1 MECGHEICHEKR
13 WAVAFAVRLG
23 CFVLLMAAAA
33 AQGAPAPE
41 PAPTEMPPAELV
53 RLAVENE
60 VAAAKDTSVK
70 HMFRS
75 RKQTP
80 RGSQTHLYVE
90 TDDAMAGELIAI
102 NDQPLTPEQRQGEVN
117 HLAWL
122 MNNPDQLRRKS
133 AREKE
138 DADRTLEIVK
148 ALPKA
153 FRYRYEGTVN
163 GTADQGKAGDELVR
177 LSFTPDPSYSPPTR
191 VEAALTA
198 MQGYVLIDPVA
209 RRLALIDGTL
219 FKDVTF
225 GWGIFGWLDKGG
237 HFRVRQADVGDGSWQ
252 ITEMSLNIKGK
263 ILLFKTL
270 TMVWDEVISD
280 FRRTPEKLTFAQGVE
295 MLKSEGKN
303 AVSTSALPKPQSP
316 H

>member
-1 MECGHEICHEKR
+1 MEPGQEKHWR
-13 WAVAFAVRLG
+13 QGFSLRFG
-23 CFVLLMAAAA
+23 CALLLMAAAA
-33 AQGAPAPE
+33 AQGAPATE
-41 PAPTEMPPAELV
+41 PAPAQMPPAELV

-90 TDDAMAGELIAI
+90 TDDAMAGELVAI
-102 NDQPLTPEQRQGEVN
+102 NDQPLTAEQRQGEVN

-138 DADRTLEIVK
+138 DTDRTLEIVK

-153 FRYRYEGTVN
+153 FRYQYEGTVN
-163 GTADQGKAGDELVR
+163 GTADQGKAGDELMR

-191 VEAALTA
+191 VEQALTA

-225 GWGIFGWLDKGG
+225 GWGLFGWLDKGG
-237 HFRVRQADVGDGSWQ
+237 HFLVKQADVGDGSWE

-270 TMVWDEVISD
+270 TMVWDEGFSD
-280 FRRTPEKLTFAQGVE
+280 FRRMPDKLTFAQGVE
-295 MLKSEGKN
+295 RLKAEGKN
-303 AVSTSALPKPQSP
+303 GVVSTSSLPKPD
-316 H
+316 

>member
-1 MECGHEICHEKR
+1 MTPG
-13 WAVAFAVRLG
+13 
-23 CFVLLMAAAA
+23 
-33 AQGAPAPE
+33 
-41 PAPTEMPPAELV
+41 ELV

-60 VAAAKDTSVK
+60 LAAAKDTSVK

-75 RKQTP
+75 HKQTP

-102 NDQPLTPEQRQGEVN
+102 NDQPLTAEQRQGEVN

-138 DADRTLEIVK
+138 DTDRTLEIVK

-153 FRYRYEGTVN
+153 FRYQYEGTVN
-163 GTADQGKAGDELVR
+163 GTADQGKAGDELMR

-191 VEAALTA
+191 VEQALTA

-225 GWGIFGWLDKGG
+225 GWGLFGWLDKGG
-237 HFRVRQADVGDGSWQ
+237 HFLVKQADVGDGSWE

-270 TMVWDEVISD
+270 TMVWDEGFSD
-280 FRRTPEKLTFAQGVE
+280 FRRMPDKLTFAQGVE
-295 MLKSEGKN
+295 RLKAEGKN
-303 AVSTSALPKPQSP
+303 GVVSTSSLPKPD
-316 H
+316 